1 MNTEV
6 ATAIVN
12 ALRAGTVPSEGLEH
26 LAVGVDDLAGALAEQ
41 RAFVATGRGAYK
53 FVRGSYGSGKT
64 FLTSL
69 ATSQALEE
77 RFVTTRV
84 VLSVTDAPLFRLVE
98 VYRRMCRNMALAG
111 GRSGALQA
119 ILDRW
124 LYGLEQQV
132 IEVDG
137 VTEEDDRFGAT
148 VARRVRQALAPVGE
162 RAGRLASCIEAY
174 HAAQFDQ
181 QYAESRGI
189 LDWMMGESK
198 VAASLKRSAG
208 VTGQLD
214 NADVMILVRGLLELL
229 RAAGWQGLVVVL
241 DETETTLRLKRPERQ
256 KSLEVLRQWID
267 AIDANEF
274 PGLHLI
280 VTGTPEFFDSPQGV
294 PMLEPLNERIKV
306 AFKDDGFDN
315 LRQPQIRLR
324 PFDRERLIS
333 VARKVREIYPGNV
346 AGRMTDRLIE
356 RMADGV
362 TKGFGGRIEVVP
374 RGFLREFVHVL
385 DLIDQR
391 SDYDPAADWDFSVD
405 PSDVRP
411 EEEEALHDARREVS
425 F

>member
-1 MNTEV
+1 
-6 ATAIVN
+6 
-12 ALRAGTVPSEGLEH
+12 
-26 LAVGVDDLAGALAEQ
+26 
-41 RAFVATGRGAYK
+41 
-53 FVRGSYGSGKT
+53 VRGSYGSGKT

-98 VYRRMCRNMALAG
+98 VYRRMCRNMALGG

-137 VTEEDDRFGAT
+137 VSEDDDRFGAA

-214 NADVMILVRGLLELL
+214 NADVMIFVRGLLELL
-229 RAAGWQGLVVVL
+229 RAAGWHGLVVVF

-324 PFDRERLIS
+324 PFDRERLIA

-346 AGRMTDRLIE
+346 ADRMTDGLIE
-356 RMADGV
+356 RMASRRASAAGSKWFRAV
-362 TKGFGGRIEVVP
+362 SCVSSSTCSTSSISAATTMLQPTGTSPSTPRTSVPKRRRPCTTPVGRS
-374 RGFLREFVHVL
+374 RS
-385 DLIDQR
+385 DQR
-391 SDYDPAADWDFSVD
+391 ILAPGPADAGRHHPLPGTARASA
-405 PSDVRP
+405 RP
-411 EEEEALHDARREVS
+411 GARD
-425 F
+425 